1 MKTLFCSI
9 LLLLVTISTAQF
21 KIPKKVDW
29 EIANT
34 KPIILLQLPD
44 SDPNAQI
51 FNSNLKKY
59 VEQYFGASRIAQY
72 LQPKDF
78 VKAIG
83 KNKKEFIFI
92 GYKYNKSGSTWFTQI
107 YLGINDVA
115 FMINGGYLSSVN
127 FEDKSKFMKSAVK
140 QFTEADIKF
149 AIATFKIQ
157 IDYGVCHD
165 DLSFGEMRKNASKT
179 PAELNPSVK
188 ELSNLT
194 LLIDKNV
201 VGEKFVKEFTSTY
214 KYKFE
219 FVESVRIEQ
228 AILNN
233 EKNVAFLFEYCQPT
247 ANGGFATLLYIYKGD
262 DLSNLFSYFPKRSG
276 IGFVD
281 LAKGLATNY
290 GKDYANTLNESIK

>member
-1 MKTLFCSI
+1 MKTLFSSI

-34 KPIILLQLPD
+34 KPILLLQLPD

-59 VEQYFGASRIAQY
+59 VEQYFGASRISQY
-72 LQPKDF
+72 LQPKEF
-78 VKAIG
+78 EKVIR

-107 YLGINDVA
+107 YLGINDVT

-127 FEDKSKFMKSAVK
+127 FEDKSKFLKSAVK

-149 AIATFKIQ
+149 AIASFKNQ
-157 IDYGVCHD
+157 IDYGVSHD
-165 DLSFGEMRKNASKT
+165 DLSFSEMRKNGSKT

-194 LLIDKNV
+194 LLIDKNL

-219 FVESVRIEQ
+219 FVESSRIEQ

-233 EKNVAFLFEYCQPT
+233 ERNFAFVYEYCQPT
-247 ANGGFATLLYIYKGD
+247 ANGNFATLLYIYKGD
-262 DLSNLFSYFPKRSG
+262 DLSNIFAYFPNSSG
-276 IGFVD
+276 IGYVE
-281 LAKGLATNY
+281 LVKGIASNY
-290 GKDYANTLNESIK
+290 GRDYANTLNESIK